1 MLIKIPV
8 ILLALSVI
16 IHKIILVNYVM
27 RLVIHVQIVQNKIVH
42 PVYKQVRIFTIIHN
56 KIHVRVLV
64 MLDIMKFHYY
74 VFHVIQIAK
83 HVQIPQIQVV

>member
-42 PVYKQVRIFTIIHN
+42 PVYKQVHILTIIHN
-56 KIHVRVLV
+56 
-64 MLDIMKFHYY
+64 
-74 VFHVIQIAK
+74 
-83 HVQIPQIQVV
+83 